1 MVMKLGGFGLVKDYD
16 AILQAG
22 FDYAE
27 MDMAEVEAL
36 SDQQFGA
43 FCSLVAETG
52 FPIPTAIKPLPFVE
66 PVLFLPDFREIS
78 LEGYLR
84 STCRK
89 NAQIGLKTILFGNGK
104 ARCLVDEDSIGRED
118 VFIRFLRMLCDIAG
132 ENGQE
137 VLIEPLSP
145 YYSNYINTL
154 SEAARV
160 IDRANMPNLF
170 AMADLY
176 HMVGV
181 GEPLEDITRYRNLI
195 RHVHVSDPLAF
206 PARRYPLTHGG
217 YDYAPFFE
225 QLRDYHGMLTIEA
238 DVPDDWMRAGREGRA
253 FLNAYSTV

>member
-1 MVMKLGGFGLVKDYD
+1 MKLGGFGLAKDYE
-16 AILQAG
+16 AICQAG

-36 SDQQFGA
+36 SDEAYASFR
-43 FCSLVAETG
+43 SLVEKTG

-66 PVLFLPDFREIS
+66 PVLFVPGFRETS
-78 LEGYLR
+78 LESYLR
-84 STCRK
+84 STCQK

-104 ARCLVDEDSIGRED
+104 ARCLVDEESIQREA

-154 SEAARV
+154 PEAARV
-160 IDRANMPNLF
+160 IDLANMPNLF

-176 HMVGV
+176 HMVLC
-181 GEPLEDITRYRNLI
+181 GEPLENISRYRDI
-195 RHVHVSDPLAF
+195 VRHVHVSDPLAF
-206 PARRYPLTHGG
+206 PQRKYPFTHGG

-225 QLRDYHGMLTIEA
+225 QLSGYTGMLTIEA
-238 DVPDDWMRAGREGRA
+238 DIPDDWMRAGADARE
-253 FLNAYSTV
+253 FLNTCMKA